1 MKTQLKYLQNEIDK
15 ISLDSIKNNKNPL
28 TILAMFKTI
37 SENVEAIRKGKTPY
51 RTRVHYTYK

>member
-15 ISLDSIKNNKNPL
+15 ISLDSIKNNKDPL

-37 SENVEAIRKGKTPY
+37 SKNLNDIRKGRKPY
-51 RTRVHYTYK
+51 LEGR